1 LDRARTRSSAT
12 TITATSI
19 PKAISIYDNSF
30 DVGAMKN
37 LGQMMRQAQE
47 MQERLAQMQ
56 ASLGEVQ
63 VTGVAGGGMVQ
74 VTVTG
79 KTEAKQ
85 VKIDPSLLNGSEAGV
100 LEDLLVAAF
109 NDARAKVEVQM
120 AERMSELT
128 GGLPLPPGFK
138 LPF

>member
-1 LDRARTRSSAT
+1 MMLTRMA
-12 TITATSI
+12 ITATSI
-19 PKAISIYDNSF
+19 PTAISIYDLSVE
-30 DVGAMKN
+30 VGAMKN

-56 ASLGEVQ
+56 ASMAELE
-63 VTGVAGGGMVQ
+63 VTGTAGGGMVQ

-79 KTEAKQ
+79 KTEAKR
-85 VKIDPSLLNGSEAGV
+85 VKIDPSLLLPGEAQV

-109 NDARAKVEVQM
+109 NDARGKVEAQM

>member
-1 LDRARTRSSAT
+1 
-12 TITATSI
+12 
-19 PKAISIYDNSF
+19 
-30 DVGAMKN
+30 MKN

-56 ASLGEVQ
+56 ASMAELQ
-63 VTGVAGGGMVQ
+63 VTGSAGGGLVE

-79 KTEAKQ
+79 KTEAKR
-85 VKIDPSLLNGSEAGV
+85 VKIDPSLLNANEAGV
-100 LEDLLVAAF
+100 IEDLLVAAF
-109 NDARAKVEVQM
+109 NDARAKVEAQM

>member
-1 LDRARTRSSAT
+1 MT

-85 VKIDPSLLNGSEAGV
+85 VKIDPSLLNGNEAGV

>member
-1 LDRARTRSSAT
+1 
-12 TITATSI
+12 
-19 PKAISIYDNSF
+19 
-30 DVGAMKN
+30 MKN

-56 ASLGEVQ
+56 ANMAQLE
-63 VTGVAGGGMVQ
+63 VTGTAGGGMVQ
-74 VTVTG
+74 VTLSG
-79 KTEAKQ
+79 KTEAKR
-85 VKIDPSLLNGSEAGV
+85 VTIDPSLFEGKEVGV
-100 LEDLLVAAF
+100 IEDLVVAAI
-109 NDARAKVEVQM
+109 NDARAKVEAQM

>member
-1 LDRARTRSSAT
+1 M
-12 TITATSI
+12 SI
-19 PKAISIYDNSF
+19 PTAISIYDLSVE
-30 DVGAMKN
+30 VGAMKN

-56 ASLGEVQ
+56 ASLGELQ
-63 VTGVAGGGMVQ
+63 VTGTAGGGMVE

-79 KTEAKQ
+79 KTEAKR
-85 VKIDPSLLNGSEAGV
+85 VKIDPSLFDGNEVGV

-109 NDARAKVEVQM
+109 NDARGKVEVQM

>member
-1 LDRARTRSSAT
+1 MT

-56 ASLGEVQ
+56 ASLGEVH

>member
-1 LDRARTRSSAT
+1 M
-12 TITATSI
+12 SI
-19 PKAISIYDNSF
+19 PPAISIYDFSVEL
-30 DVGAMKN
+30 DAMKN

-56 ASLGEVQ
+56 ASMAELQ
-63 VTGVAGGGMVQ
+63 VTGTAGGGMVE

-79 KTEAKQ
+79 KTEAKR
-85 VKIDPSLLNGSEAGV
+85 VRIDPSLLNGSEAGV

-109 NDARAKVEVQM
+109 NDARGKVEVQM

>member
-1 LDRARTRSSAT
+1 M

-109 NDARAKVEVQM
+109 NDARAKVEVQV

>member
-1 LDRARTRSSAT
+1 
-12 TITATSI
+12 
-19 PKAISIYDNSF
+19 
-30 DVGAMKN
+30 MKN

-56 ASLGEVQ
+56 ASLGELQ
-63 VTGVAGGGMVQ
+63 VTGTAGGGMVE

-79 KTEAKQ
+79 KTEAKR
-85 VKIDPSLLNGSEAGV
+85 VKIDPSLFNGNEVGV
-100 LEDLLVAAF
+100 LEDLMVAAF

>member
-1 LDRARTRSSAT
+1 M

-85 VKIDPSLLNGSEAGV
+85 VKIDPSLLTRLAP
-100 LEDLLVAAF
+100 A
-109 NDARAKVEVQM
+109 
-120 AERMSELT
+120 
-128 GGLPLPPGFK
+128 
-138 LPF
+138 

>member
-1 LDRARTRSSAT
+1 
-12 TITATSI
+12 
-19 PKAISIYDNSF
+19 
-30 DVGAMKN
+30 MKN

-56 ASLGEVQ
+56 ASMAELQ
-63 VTGVAGGGMVQ
+63 VTGTAGGGLVE

-79 KTEAKQ
+79 KTEAKR
-85 VKIDPSLLNGSEAGV
+85 VKIDPSLLNANEAGV
-100 LEDLLVAAF
+100 IEDLLVAAF
-109 NDARAKVEVQM
+109 NDARAKVEAQM